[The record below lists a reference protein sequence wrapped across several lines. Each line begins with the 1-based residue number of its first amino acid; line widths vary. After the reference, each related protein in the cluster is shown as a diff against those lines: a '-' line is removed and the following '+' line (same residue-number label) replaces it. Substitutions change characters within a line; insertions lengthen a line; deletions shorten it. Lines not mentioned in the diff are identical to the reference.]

1 MTFIV
6 FAISIIAIL
15 CFGLL
20 ALGVFGSAQPP
31 RTTPMPPPCS
41 LELAFRQHREIIEA
55 GAWHVSYR
63 DPAAVPA
70 TDGLDF
76 LRETRILTL
85 EDVDSDGFG
94 TCVRFG
100 APQPDRGYL
109 TFYIDA
115 GHHDEAVQYRGRKVR
130 ITVEPIE

>member
-1 MTFIV
+1 MNLWERMRTWLAGPAETPCTILD
-6 FAISIIAIL
+6 AMII
-15 CFGLL
+15 
-20 ALGVFGSAQPP
+20 Q
-31 RTTPMPPPCS
+31 
-41 LELAFRQHREIIEA
+41 QREIAEA
-55 GAWHVSYR
+55 SLWHVSYR

-85 EDVDSDGFG
+85 EDVDSDGSG

-100 APQPDRGYL
+100 APQPSRGYL

-115 GHHDEAVQYRGRKVR
+115 VHHDEAVQYRGRKVR